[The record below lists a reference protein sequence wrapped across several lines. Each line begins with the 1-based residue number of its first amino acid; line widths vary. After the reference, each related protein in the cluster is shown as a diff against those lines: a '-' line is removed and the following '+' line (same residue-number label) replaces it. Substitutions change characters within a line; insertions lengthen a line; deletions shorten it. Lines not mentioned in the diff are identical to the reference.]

1 MWQMKI
7 LTHNG
12 LKFFEKIV
20 SQWTKLERRRLTI
33 SQYVLQYIQVALGQE
48 WPNYWYFSCRT
59 TFTHAQYI
67 NIMYLL
73 DLTQQKFDVLIAV
86 A

>member
-1 MWQMKI
+1 MKI

-20 SQWTKLERRRLTI
+20 SQWRRLTI
-33 SQYVLQYIQVALGQE
+33 EQYVLQYIQVALGQE
-48 WPNYWYFSCRT
+48 WPNYRYFSCRT

-67 NIMYLL
+67 NIMYVL
-73 DLTQQKFDVLIAV
+73 DLTRQKFDVLIAV